1 MATMSTIEGS
11 NQITNKNMLF
21 YFDAANKRAYDGFG
35 KDGYSLVQGTTAS
48 LLTGV
53 TWSSSSSGTM
63 RFNGTYAVTLTTY
76 VADSWIS
83 CGGRIPELG
92 VSDSLTFPFTLEA
105 WINPK
110 KLNGSTSDVSYGI
123 FALDSM
129 EQWAGAG
136 SSLSNYYGIDLTL
149 DVNNGT
155 DTHDFQ
161 CNYYNPSASPGYGSG
176 NRMTGITSNR
186 PVVCG
191 RWNHVAAVV
200 SAPGT
205 FDLYINGEAVAN
217 TVNGDYLGSTI
228 TWSGGTGKTVIGKGA
243 GHYKYIFNGDIAMVR
258 AYNLALSSA
267 EIKDNYNLHAPR
279 FGLTRK

>member
-1 MATMSTIEGS
+1 MSTIEGS
-11 NQITNKNMLF
+11 NQITNKNPLF

-35 KDGYSLVQGTTAS
+35 ANGYSLVQGTTAS

-63 RFNGTYAVTLTTY
+63 RFNGTYAVNQTAY

-83 CGGRIPELG
+83 CGSRIPELG
-92 VSDSLTFPFTLEA
+92 ISNSLTFPFTMEA

-110 KLNGSTSDVSYGI
+110 NLNGSTSSVGYGI

-136 SSLSNYYGIDLTL
+136 NSLSNYYGIDLVL

-155 DTHDFQ
+155 DTHNFQ
-161 CNYYNPSASPGYGSG
+161 CSYYNSSSGGGYGAE
-176 NRMTGITSNR
+176 NRRSGITSNR
-186 PVVCG
+186 PVICG
-191 RWNHVAAVV
+191 VWSHVAAVL
-200 SAPGT
+200 SAVGT
-205 FDLYINGEAVAN
+205 FDLYINGEAVAD
-217 TVNGDYLGSTI
+217 TTDGGYLGSTI
-228 TWSGGTGKTVIGKGA
+228 SWSGGTGKTVIGKGA

-258 AYNLALSSA
+258 AYNLALSA
-267 EIKDNYNLHAPR
+267 ADIKENYNLHAPR